1 MDHVFNPFIFNIYI
15 CFKVNILS
23 PIAAISET
31 FVYEGGRGERSLS
44 QHSMRKSK
52 GGTPEAIKSN
62 LVRLMT
68 ASTTRSPVNNLH
80 LSFFKPSESDISD
93 VSADVQPIKVFNN
106 FFLNRVIILISV
118 ARILRQ
124 QFLQLPEKTFTKE

>member
-1 MDHVFNPFIFNIYI
+1 
-15 CFKVNILS
+15 
-23 PIAAISET
+23 
-31 FVYEGGRGERSLS
+31 
-44 QHSMRKSK
+44 MRKSK